1 VVDNVDS
8 YARSSFISALTNNL
22 PRLRRAYA
30 RYVPSAL
37 SATNQ
42 TAVVRVFRSREEYL
56 AYVGVEQK
64 WTAALWSP
72 VRRELVLYL
81 PETGIDQLLRTVWHE
96 AFHQYL
102 AYAGSM
108 IDSSPWFN
116 EGHAQLFE
124 HSHFDRSGEIVF
136 DRDVRTA
143 TFMQAYA
150 AEMAE
155 NIPAVLAMDYAAFYD
170 GTREEVS
177 AKYRLAWALAYF
189 LEVGAPNV
197 RFRPFKRLR
206 ADYLD
211 ALVRTH
217 SMHEATAA
225 VLSGEAREEFVAAW
239 LDFWKRQ

>member
-1 VVDNVDS
+1 
-8 YARSSFISALTNNL
+8 L

-30 RYVPSAL
+30 RCVPSAL

-72 VRRELVLYL
+72 VRRELVLYH
-81 PETGIDQLLRTVWHE
+81 PDAGADQLLRTVWHE

-124 HSHFDRSGEIVF
+124 HSHFDSAGAVVF
-136 DRDVRTA
+136 DHDE
-143 TFMQAYA
+143 QAA
-150 AEMAE
+150 AYVKEFAVE
-155 NIPAVLAMDYAAFYD
+155 LAQNIPAVLEMDYAAFYD
-170 GTREEVS
+170 GTQEEIS
-177 AKYRLAWALAYF
+177 AKYRLAWAIAYF
-189 LEVGAPNV
+189 LEVGAPNL
-197 RFRPFKRLR
+197 RHRPFERLR
-206 ADYLD
+206 ADYLKT
-211 ALVRTH
+211 LVRTQ
-217 SMHEATAA
+217 SMRAATEA
-225 VLSGEAREEFVAAW
+225 VLDDEARERFVSAW
-239 LDFWKRQ
+239 LDFWKQQ